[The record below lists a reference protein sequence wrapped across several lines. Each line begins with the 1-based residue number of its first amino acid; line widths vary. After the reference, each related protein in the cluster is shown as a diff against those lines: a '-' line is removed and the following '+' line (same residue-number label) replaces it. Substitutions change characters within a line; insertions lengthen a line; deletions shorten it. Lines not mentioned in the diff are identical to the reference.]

1 MSSHHDEFRM
11 EQMRVEDYEACLAIA
26 IQSFTTRNPVIK
38 HLKVTADELESI
50 FRKDTK
56 DSVKAGLCMTAK
68 SNKNDEIVGFLFCH
82 QCDFMLPEED
92 EKPPVGCNLRHSYDA
107 GEALYLQAAWSYR
120 TSIGLAQ
127 VARGETLRVVSG
139 ATAEGYEGKGVG
151 TLLRCRLLEFARERG
166 FRRVLVEA
174 ISPATIHIWG
184 NKAGYELR
192 AKMKLSEFV
201 GANGIRHLE
210 GIDPV
215 DTEMAIFEGLV
226 VDETTTT
233 SFSDQVCRLFWLG
246 VILCKYRRWFKPYE
260 QQAISSTES

>member
-1 MSSHHDEFRM
+1 MSSHGEFRI
-11 EQMRVEDYEACLAIA
+11 EQMRVEDYAACLAIA
-26 IQSFTTRNPVIK
+26 IQSFMTRNPVIQ
-38 HLKVTADELESI
+38 HLKVPGDELESI

-82 QCDFMLPEED
+82 QCDFMLPEAD
-92 EKPPVGCNLRHSYDA
+92 EKPPIGCNLRHSYDA
-107 GEALYLQAAWSYR
+107 GEALYLQAARW

-151 TLLRCRLLEFARERG
+151 TLLRCSLLEFARERG

-184 NKAGYELR
+184 KAGYELR
-192 AKMKLSEFV
+192 AKMKLSAFV
-201 GANGIRHLE
+201 GANGIKHFE
-210 GIDPV
+210 MIDPV
-215 DTEMAIFEGLV
+215 DTEMAIFEGLL
-226 VDETTTT
+226 DETTYFYDNVTW
-233 SFSDQVCRLFWLG
+233 LFWLG
-246 VILCKYRRWFKPYE
+246 VILSKHRRWFKSYE
-260 QQAISSTES
+260 QATSES